1 MKFLKV
7 PIIELINFF
16 IFLITFC
23 PGKIGIFLRNV
34 FLKIMFKELGKNFYS
49 EIGLFITGHANIT
62 IKNNCRFRRY
72 ASINA
77 DKNSSIKIGDNIS
90 VNYNVNINSCNN
102 GYIEIGSNVFVG
114 QNTVIRASGYKYD
127 NVNVPIKDQGHEG
140 GKIIISSDVWIG
152 ANCVIIRN
160 TKIGSHSIIG
170 AGSVV
175 TRDVDANTVVGGNPA
190 KLIKKLNNSH

>member
-23 PGKIGIFLRNV
+23 PGKIGIFLRKI

-102 GYIEIGSNVFVG
+102 GYIEIGNDVLIG
-114 QNTVIRASGYKYD
+114 QNSVLRASDHKIS
-127 NVNVPIKDQGHEG
+127 NQSKKINEQGHTG
-140 GKIIISSDVWIG
+140 GKIIIGNNVWIG
-152 ANCVIIRN
+152 ANCVILKN
-160 TKIGSHSIIG
+160 VKIEDNSVIG
-170 AGSVV
+170 AGAIISKNVLK
-175 TRDVDANTVVGGNPA
+175 NEIIIGNQQRF
-190 KLIKKLNNSH
+190 LKKNI